1 MLENVSRRSFVKG
14 AAALGLAAAAGLGAN
29 AFAADKASSAKD
41 AKKGSSASSEVKV
54 TTSADGK
61 TITVTDMAGREVT
74 IPNEVKSVATFGSI
88 GVLNAFVEC
97 MGKGDLI
104 VNQMS
109 ASFSKGTRWKM
120 QYKFAPQIANGPVLE
135 TADGVDLEATMQLNP
150 DLCVTMTE
158 DTAQQLSEKGLACI
172 VLKWN
177 DPEDVKLAVNL
188 MGEVLDAQDRA
199 AEYNTYFDDMVAKAA
214 SKTAH
219 LSADQRVKAI
229 YGDVEGLTNPHV
241 ISEWWIETAGG
252 VSVTKEKHT
261 KNSLEYTRE
270 DLLLWAP
277 QVIFSSNTDLD
288 AIRNDANIAEL
299 PAVVEDRIYAVPT
312 VAHVWGNRTVE
323 QPLTVAWAMN
333 RMYPDLYSDDELAQ
347 DIHDF
352 YEKFFKYDMSDELI
366 DSIIN
371 YTGDL
376 ATD

>member
-1 MLENVSRRSFVKG
+1 MDRMNQSFENLSRRSFVAG
-14 AAALGLAAAAGLGAN
+14 AAAAAGLAAAGFAGVQ
-29 AFAADKASSAKD
+29 AFAADKAGSGKAD
-41 AKKGSSASSEVKV
+41 AKAASASVDVKTSE
-54 TTSADGK
+54 DGK
-61 TITVTDMAGREVT
+61 TITVVDMAGREVT
-74 IPNEVKSVATFGSI
+74 IPNEVKSVATFGSV

-104 VNQMS
+104 VNQMPQN
-109 ASFSKGTRWKM
+109 FTKNDRWAM
-120 QYKFAPQIANGPVLE
+120 QYKFAPQIADGPVLE

-158 DTAQQLSEKGLACI
+158 DMAQQLSEKGLPCI
-172 VLKWN
+172 VLAWG
-177 DPEDVKLAVNL
+177 DVEDVKVAVTL

-199 AEYNTYFDDMVAKAA
+199 AEYNEYFDKMVAKAA
-214 SKTAH
+214 ERTGKLT
-219 LSADQRVKAI
+219 DDERVKAI
-229 YGDVEGLTNPHV
+229 YGDVEGLSNPHV

-252 VSVTKEKHT
+252 ISVTKEAHT

-288 AIRNDANIAEL
+288 AIRNDANIADL

-323 QPLTVAWAMN
+323 QPLTVMWAMN
-333 RMYPDLYSDDELAQ
+333 RMYPDLYADDELAQ

-352 YEKFFKYDMSDELI
+352 YSEFFKYDMSDEEI

-371 YTGDL
+371 YQ
-376 ATD
+376 